1 MEKPEECIIFL
12 LAKAYQRAHG
22 ILKVHLKDFGLT
34 TLQQLILA
42 VVEREEGLSAG
53 EIGARLTLDS
63 ATVSGTLER
72 MAESGWIIK
81 EPDADDRRVVR
92 VRLTSKARELGASL
106 REARQQAN
114 QEVLEGL
121 SLEEKVLLKRLL
133 RDLR

>member
-1 MEKPEECIIFL
+1 MENHEDCIIFL

-72 MAESGWIIK
+72 MTDSGWITK
-81 EPDADDRRVVR
+81 ETDPDDRRVVR
-92 VRLTSKARELGASL
+92 VRLTAKARELGASL
-106 REARQQAN
+106 HDARQQAN
-114 QEVLEGL
+114 QAVLGGL
-121 SLEEKVLLKRLL
+121 SQEEKILLKRLL